1 MKFFF
6 GINNKKYLKSMKKF
20 SLILLAS
27 IVLASNVFAQ
37 KPKTDDP
44 KMDWWKEAKFGMFI
58 HWGLYCIPS
67 GEWNGKKTTNIAE
80 WILND
85 LKIPVNEYKG
95 YAAQFNPQKFDAE
108 KLVLLA
114 KEAGMKYMVL
124 TAKHHEGFAM
134 FKSADPF
141 NIVDASPYK
150 KDVVRQ
156 LADAC
161 KKYNMPLGLYY
172 SQAQDWTHPG
182 GGKYRPNWDSAQV
195 GSFAKYIDKVSL
207 PQVKEIMENY
217 HPRIIWWDTPAQ
229 MTPELAKKF
238 TDYLAKYP
246 ELITNDRLGGGV
258 EGDLTTPEQYIPAT
272 GIPGKNWESCMT
284 MNGTWGFS
292 RFDHNWKSAADL
304 VTNLID
310 IASKGGNYLLNV
322 GPTPEG
328 EVPAP
333 SIDRLKEV
341 GAWMKQNGEAIYG
354 TKASPFSQLK
364 GARVTQKAIGPNTKL
379 FVNIL
384 EWPSDGKFVLSGLA
398 NKVIKAYPLIAPKTV
413 IKVQEKEADK
423 IMDLAGLAQTR
434 FATVI
439 VLEIKGKPVVNNAPT
454 ISSENSIYT
463 NNIQFSITS
472 NTPGGTIYY
481 TTDGTEPTLNSLVAK
496 DNILLTA
503 SGKLVIKART
513 FVKDKPVSAV
523 SEAVFIQEKPLA
535 PVYEG
540 KPGLKYAYYE
550 GSWEKLPDFNSLIP
564 SKTGIVENLNI
575 KVKSRDLY
583 FGLTFE
589 GYINVPETD
598 VYAFF
603 LSSDDGSRLTIDGLK
618 TLDFDGTHGM
628 GDKRM
633 DIALE
638 KGLHKIS
645 LQYFQHG
652 GGSGLKLDWK
662 QTGKERKTVDKSML
676 SH

>member
-1 MKFFF
+1 
-6 GINNKKYLKSMKKF
+6 MKKI
-20 SLILLAS
+20 SLVLLAS
-27 IVLASNVFAQ
+27 IVMASNVFAQ

-95 YAAQFNPQKFDAE
+95 YAAQFNPQKFNAE
-108 KLVLLA
+108 ELVKLA

-134 FKSADPF
+134 FKSSDPF
-141 NIVDASPYK
+141 NIVDATPYK

-195 GSFAKYIDKVSL
+195 GSFAKYIDDVSL

-258 EGDLTTPEQYIPAT
+258 EGDLSTPEQYIPAT

-292 RFDHNWKSAADL
+292 RFDHNWKSAAVL

-333 SIDRLKEV
+333 SIERLKEV

-354 TKASPFSQLK
+354 TKASPFSRLNAAK
-364 GARVTQKAIGPNTKL
+364 VTQKAVGKNTL
-379 FVNIL
+379 LYVCVF
-384 EWPSDGKFVLSGLA
+384 EWPKDGKLIIPGLE
-398 NKVIKAYPLIAPKTV
+398 NKILKAYPLTAKTKTL
-413 IKVQEKEADK
+413 KVETGEAEKIIDVNAVK
-423 IMDLAGLAQTR
+423 QSA
-434 FATVI
+434 FSTVI
-439 VLEIKGKPVVNNAPT
+439 VLEISGKPVVNNAP
-454 ISSENSIYT
+454 
-463 NNIQFSITS
+463 SITS
-472 NTPGGTIYY
+472 ESSVFTDKISFNIAGNTKNAEIRY
-481 TTDGTEPTLNSLVAK
+481 TTDGKVPTAQSAVAGGTISI
-496 DNILLTA
+496 NA
-503 SGKLVIKART
+503 SENTTVKAAS
-513 FVKDKPVSAV
+513 FVKGKRVSAI
-523 SEAVFIQEKPLA
+523 SEVTYLIEKPLA
-535 PVYEG
+535 PAYCA
-540 KPGLKYAYYE
+540 KPGIRYNYYE
-550 GSWEKLPDFNSLIP
+550 GSWEKLPDFSKLIP
-564 SKTGIVENLNI
+564 VKRGVVGNFNI
-575 KVKSRDLY
+575 NERKAELY
-583 FGLTFE
+583 YGFTFD

-603 LSSDDGSRLTIDGLK
+603 LKSDDGSRLIIDDAK
-618 TLDFDGTHGM
+618 ILDNDGTHGM
-628 GDKRM
+628 DEKRL

-645 LQYFQHG
+645 IQYFQHG
-652 GGSGLKLDWK
+652 GGQGLKLEWK
-662 QTGKERKTVDKSML
+662 QMGKTRQPVDKSVL
-676 SH
+676 SY